1 MKLEI
6 NQGRFLFEWVNKK
19 CAVLFVFWSIAFVAF
34 SQGVGINPSGNPPH
48 PSAILDLQSSQQ
60 GFLPPR
66 LTTAQR
72 DAIQNPAPGL
82 RIFNLTTLC
91 ENYFNGTAW
100 YELCGICTPPVPA
113 VPTAILGPSHGC
125 AGDTLTFSVNAVSNA
140 NTYQWAIPSG
150 WLLIS
155 GSGTTTLV
163 VQCGTASGSIS
174 VQASNGCG
182 SSAAL
187 SRQITVGATPAT
199 PTQASITPG
208 QNQVVWQWNP
218 VPQATGYAW
227 NTVNQFVGATQIG
240 NQTSFTQTGLAC
252 QANASIYVWASE
264 TCGASSPLLLST
276 QTLPCCTTFTGSL
289 ANGLLSYHKMCG
301 NLNDVSGNA
310 RHGVNPNAISLTSDK
325 NGVAQYAYTL
335 QQAQSFFDFPS
346 PGVANYSMSVWIRP
360 SSVQPSV
367 DILQFVLGSSH
378 SEHSQTLRTNA
389 NGFLEHRVW
398 HGGEAVVTSSIQAQ
412 ANTWYHLV
420 ATAVSGGQMKL
431 FINGQLVGTAP
442 LNTIWTLGDMFR
454 VGKSNRSGS
463 NQGFVGVI
471 DEMAVWNRELTNSE
485 VTSLF
490 NAY

>member
-1 MKLEI
+1 MKNSQSSRNLYLRI
-6 NQGRFLFEWVNKK
+6 LMASVWVTIQTF
-19 CAVLFVFWSIAFVAF
+19 A
-34 SQGVGINPSGNPPH
+34 QGVGINPSGTPPH

-66 LTTAQR
+66 LTTVQR

-91 ENYFNGTAW
+91 ENYFNGNAW
-100 YELCGICTPPVPA
+100 YELCGVCTPPVPVA
-113 VPTAILGPSHGC
+113 PTAISGPASGC
-125 AGDTLTFSVNAVSNA
+125 TGDTLTYSVNAVPNA
-140 NTYQWAIPSG
+140 ASYLWTIPAGWTLLSG
-150 WLLIS
+150 V
-155 GSGTTTLV
+155 GTTSIAV
-163 VQCGTASGSIS
+163 VCGTVSGNIS

-182 SSAAL
+182 NSAL
-187 SRQITVGATPAT
+187 ISRGVSVGTIPNS
-199 PTQASITPG
+199 PTQATLIPG
-208 QNQVVWQWNP
+208 QTQVTWQWNP
-218 VPQATGYAW
+218 VAQASGYAW
-227 NTVNQFVGATQIG
+227 NTTNNFSTANQLGNTTTFV
-240 NQTSFTQTGLAC
+240 QTGLSC
-252 QANASIYVWASE
+252 QTNQTIYVWAYQA
-264 TCGASSPLLLST
+264 CGASSPLVLNS
-276 QTLPCCTTFTGSL
+276 QTLPCCTTFTGTL
-289 ANGLLSYHKMCG
+289 VNGLLSYHKLCG
-301 NLNDVSGNA
+301 NLNDVSGNV
-310 RHGVNPNAISLTSDK
+310 RHGVNPNAIALTTDK

-335 QQAQSFFDFPS
+335 QQAQSFFDFPN

>member
-1 MKLEI
+1 
-6 NQGRFLFEWVNKK
+6 
-19 CAVLFVFWSIAFVAF
+19 
-34 SQGVGINPSGNPPH
+34 
-48 PSAILDLQSSQQ
+48 
-60 GFLPPR
+60 
-66 LTTAQR
+66 
-72 DAIQNPAPGL
+72 
-82 RIFNLTTLC
+82 
-91 ENYFNGTAW
+91 
-100 YELCGICTPPVPA
+100 
-113 VPTAILGPSHGC
+113 
-125 AGDTLTFSVNAVSNA
+125 
-140 NTYQWAIPSG
+140 
-150 WLLIS
+150 
-155 GSGTTTLV
+155 
-163 VQCGTASGSIS
+163 
-174 VQASNGCG
+174 
-182 SSAAL
+182 
-187 SRQITVGATPAT
+187 
-199 PTQASITPG
+199 
-208 QNQVVWQWNP
+208 
-218 VPQATGYAW
+218 
-227 NTVNQFVGATQIG
+227 
-240 NQTSFTQTGLAC
+240 
-252 QANASIYVWASE
+252 
-264 TCGASSPLLLST
+264 
-276 QTLPCCTTFTGSL
+276 
-289 ANGLLSYHKMCG
+289 MCG

-310 RHGVNPNAISLTSDK
+310 RHGLNPNAISLTSDK

-335 QQAQSFFDFPS
+335 QQTQSFFDFPS

-367 DILQFVLGSSH
+367 DILQFVLASSH

-471 DEMAVWNRELTNSE
+471 DEMAIWNRELTNSE